1 MESRCTSNPG
11 LPARGM
17 AATENATMQNAAV
30 QHDIVTETLLLGTQR
45 HLQETQPHLSVLARV
60 ERAQALV
67 DEMLPQERA
76 YYFAWLAAR
85 RGLANPA
92 A

>member
-1 MESRCTSNPG
+1 MRNP
-11 LPARGM
+11 
-17 AATENATMQNAAV
+17 TMMLNP
-30 QHDIVTETLLLGTQR
+30 IITETLLLGTQR
-45 HLQETQPHLSVLARV
+45 HLQKTAPHLSVLARV

-67 DEMLPQERA
+67 DEMLPDERA
-76 YYFAWLAAR
+76 NYFLWLAAT

>member
-1 MESRCTSNPG
+1 
-11 LPARGM
+11 M
-17 AATENATMQNAAV
+17 AARENATMQNATV

-45 HLQETQPHLSVLARV
+45 HLQKTQPHLSVVARV

>member
-1 MESRCTSNPG
+1 
-11 LPARGM
+11 M
-17 AATENATMQNAAV
+17 AARENATMQNATV
-30 QHDIVTETLLLGTQR
+30 QNDIITETLLLGTQR

-76 YYFAWLAAR
+76 HYFVWLAGK
-85 RGLANPA
+85 RGLASA
-92 A
+92 SA

>member
-1 MESRCTSNPG
+1 
-11 LPARGM
+11 M

-67 DEMLPQERA
+67 DELLPQERA

>member
-1 MESRCTSNPG
+1 
-11 LPARGM
+11 
-17 AATENATMQNAAV
+17 MQNATLMLDDV
-30 QHDIVTETLLLGTQR
+30 ITETLLLGTQR
-45 HLQETQPHLSVLARV
+45 QLQQTEPHLSVLARV

-76 YYFAWLAAR
+76 HHFVRLAGT

>member
-1 MESRCTSNPG
+1 LDFSAGTPDC
-11 LPARGM
+11 PAWPPEIMPDMR
-17 AATENATMQNAAV
+17 NATV
-30 QHDIVTETLLLGTQR
+30 QHDIIMETLLLGTQR

-60 ERAQALV
+60 QRAEALV

-76 YYFAWLAAR
+76 HYFVWLAGR

>member
-1 MESRCTSNPG
+1 
-11 LPARGM
+11 
-17 AATENATMQNAAV
+17 MQNATV
-30 QHDIVTETLLLGTQR
+30 PNDIITETLLLGTQR

-76 YYFAWLAAR
+76 YYFARLAGT

>member
-1 MESRCTSNPG
+1 
-11 LPARGM
+11 M
-17 AATENATMQNAAV
+17 AARENATMQNSTMLN
-30 QHDIVTETLLLGTQR
+30 DIITETLLLGTQR
-45 HLQETQPHLSVLARV
+45 HLQETEPRLSVLARV
-60 ERAQALV
+60 KRAQALV

-76 YYFAWLAAR
+76 HYFVRLAGT

>member
-1 MESRCTSNPG
+1 
-11 LPARGM
+11 M
-17 AATENATMQNAAV
+17 AARENATMQNAAV

-45 HLQETQPHLSVLARV
+45 HLQETQPNLWVLARV

-67 DEMLPQERA
+67 YEMLPQERA